1 MPQPKRVSGRQLVR
15 ALEGLGWRVDR
26 IRGSHRI
33 MRHPAVS
40 GVTLSVPVHRNQTLP
55 IGTLLSILKDAG
67 VDATQFNEVV

>member
-1 MPQPKRVSGRQLVR
+1 
-15 ALEGLGWRVDR
+15 
-26 IRGSHRI
+26 